1 MAVRPLKFWGEILLV
16 HENILYIYYI
26 YIYIYNFHDVIC
38 SFITANH
45 DVIRVLSIFWY
56 QSPGRKTK
64 ARTPERRQLLTLD
77 QKCDVAKSMHKQMT
91 EDLKRAKDISERE
104 LDNYKVISQERERER
119 ASSWGYY
126 KFISYAYVIDSTL
139 FRQLWKKLISTW
151 RRLKKNV
158 GSLIVILV
166 KHCGIKGVWRWVLR
180 RSSDTLRIK

>member
-1 MAVRPLKFWGEILLV
+1 MFERYISRLDLQPQSENYETASQIEMATVRISNNMCYIRFESFFIIVNTVVAVRPLKFWGEILLV

-104 LDNYKVISQERERER
+104 LDNYKVISQERERE
-119 ASSWGYY
+119 S
-126 KFISYAYVIDSTL
+126 
-139 FRQLWKKLISTW
+139 KLM
-151 RRLKKNV
+151 RL
-158 GSLIVILV
+158 L
-166 KHCGIKGVWRWVLR
+166 
-180 RSSDTLRIK
+180 